1 MYIVQDNQ
9 NIFDLHFKA
18 CDCNR
23 DGSILSTCDGNGV
36 CQKCR
41 NNVIGEK
48 CDECDKDMFG
58 FPNCRHC
65 KYKFNKYKSEMC
77 IRCTYFQVD
86 EDEREELLFKSI
98 KADDFQTIK
107 SLVRLDTDIES
118 REPEHNET
126 SLLYAVRHGQCAIA
140 RWLLEKGADVSA
152 ANEFESTAIHIA
164 AEVGNVWCLQDL
176 IGQNADINQIDDW
189 GYTPLDVAKYWDNK
203 YAYSYLISRG
213 AKCKACCHKRFGVP
227 C

>member
-1 MYIVQDNQ
+1 MAFY
-9 NIFDLHFKA
+9 FKA

-23 DGSILSTCDGNGV
+23 EGSILSTCDGNGV
-36 CQKCR
+36 CQKCL

-48 CDECDKDMFG
+48 CDKCDEELFG

-65 KYKFNKYKSEMC
+65 KYRFKKYGSEIC
-77 IRCTYFQVD
+77 ILLIFIVD

-98 KADDFQTIK
+98 KADDFSTIK
-107 SLVRLDTDIES
+107 ALVRLDTDIES

>member
-1 MYIVQDNQ
+1 M
-9 NIFDLHFKA
+9 
-18 CDCNR
+18 
-23 DGSILSTCDGNGV
+23 
-36 CQKCR
+36 
-41 NNVIGEK
+41 
-48 CDECDKDMFG
+48 
-58 FPNCRHC
+58 
-65 KYKFNKYKSEMC
+65 
-77 IRCTYFQVD
+77 
-86 EDEREELLFKSI
+86 LFKSI
-98 KADDFQTIK
+98 KADDFSTIK
-107 SLVRLDTDIES
+107 ALVRLDTNIES

-176 IGQNADINQIDDW
+176 IGHNADMNKIDDW
-189 GYTPLDVAKYWDNK
+189 GYRPLDMAKYKDNK
-203 YAYSYLISRG
+203 FAYSYLKSRG